1 MKMNELGEAASLAER
16 LQFGFSK
23 KLPLQLQT
31 EAAECGLAC
40 LSMIA
45 TFHGH
50 RTDLATLRQRF
61 SLSLKGTTVDTLVD
75 MAASLQL
82 SCRGLKLRL
91 DEIDQL
97 SLPCILHWDLDH
109 FVVLKKVS
117 SAGIV
122 VHDPAIGARKYTM
135 DEVSRHFTG
144 IALELTV
151 APGFQRHTVRQKLNL
166 RGMMGR
172 VAGLKRSLLQITL
185 LALAL
190 EVFALVAPFFSQ
202 WVIDQAVVSSD
213 RPLLLTLALG
223 FGLLMVI
230 TTTVQAIH
238 GWAILMMSTSLNLQW
253 LANLFSHL
261 LKLPISYFEKRHMGD
276 VISRFDSIHAIQGT
290 LTTSFIGAI
299 LDGVMT
305 IGTLA
310 MMWLYSPTLSS
321 IGIAAVVLYVTL
333 RMCFYSVLMMATES
347 EIVLRARQQSMFM
360 ETVRGVQSIRLFGKD
375 KDRAARWMNVVVDQ
389 KNAGLRTSR
398 LMLLF
403 QTANSLLF
411 GIEGILVM
419 SIGALMVIDNTFSVG
434 MLFAFMAYKSQF
446 SARISSLVD
455 KYFELKMLQLRG
467 ERLADI
473 TSSAPEEEDSPAC
486 AREVST
492 LPAGI
497 EVRNLSF
504 RYGTGEQPVLNR
516 VSLTIEDGESVAIV
530 GPSGCGKTTLVKILL
545 GIHPPSA
552 GEVLIGG
559 VALRQLGLANYRKM
573 VGAVMQEDQLFAGS
587 VAENISFFGHDAD
600 LQWIQACANMAA
612 IHDEILA
619 MPMGYHTLVGDMG
632 TTLSG
637 GQKQRLLLARALF
650 KKPKILFLDEATSH
664 LDMHNEQI
672 VSDAIRKLNLT
683 RVIVAHRAE
692 TVRSADR
699 VIHLGGAVIPP
710 PRPSAA
716 LDAAG
721 QPCSR
726 PIVLAP
732 DRQA

>member
-45 TFHGH
+45 TFHGY
-50 RTDLATLRQRF
+50 RTDVATLRQRF

-91 DEIDQL
+91 DEVDQL

-122 VHDPAIGARKYTM
+122 VHDPAIGVRKYTM

-151 APGFQRHTVRQKLNL
+151 APGFQRQTVRQKLNL

-230 TTTVQAIH
+230 STTVQAIH

-290 LTTSFIGAI
+290 LTTSFVGAI

-333 RMCFYSVLMMATES
+333 RMCFYSALMMATES

-389 KNAGLRTSR
+389 KNSGLRTSR
-398 LMLLF
+398 LMLLI

-455 KYFELKMLQLRG
+455 KYFELKMLQLQG

-473 TSSAPEEEDSPAC
+473 TSSAPEEDSAAC

-492 LPAGI
+492 LPASI

-650 KKPKILFLDEATSH
+650 KKRKSCSSMRRPATSTCT
-664 LDMHNEQI
+664 MNR
-672 VSDAIRKLNLT
+672 SSAM
-683 RVIVAHRAE
+683 
-692 TVRSADR
+692 RSASS
-699 VIHLGGAVIPP
+699 ISPG
-710 PRPSAA
+710 
-716 LDAAG
+716 
-721 QPCSR
+721 
-726 PIVLAP
+726 
-732 DRQA
+732 